1 MNKGRNPIVLVL
13 ATIGVCAVAYGIWHL
28 YQEKTDEDKARSVLS
43 APAPSGY
50 PDLLHATP
58 GAPPPQP

>member
-1 MNKGRNPIVLVL
+1 MNKGRNPIVLIL
-13 ATIGVCAVAYGIWHL
+13 AIIGVCAVVYGIWHH
-28 YQEKTDEDKARSVLS
+28 YQGKAAEDQAHSILS

>member
-1 MNKGRNPIVLVL
+1 MNKGRNPIVLIL
-13 ATIGVCAVAYGIWHL
+13 AIIGVCAVVYGIWHL
-28 YQEKTDEDKARSVLS
+28 YQGKAAEDQARSTLS